1 MIENLWLPAAY
12 LKRVLPA
19 GFFKERLLG
28 KKFSIKRTFLRALVT
43 AAELDEQELK
53 DSYARTIKFYR
64 EKEKKLEEENAKRP
78 EAKAANGE
86 KLLKTRVENL
96 VVYSQSQKLKDEH
109 DGEYYIWLPSSSE
122 EPRPE
127 HQLLYGEIRKVGV
140 GEFPNDDYGCKCGA
154 YFLGKN
160 PLDNEALTD
169 EQKNKLENLIKKDK
183 VKSVQRELNLIVSDK
198 NARRNKN
205 RRK

>member
-64 EKEKKLEEENAKRP
+64 EKEKK
-78 EAKAANGE
+78 
-86 KLLKTRVENL
+86 T
-96 VVYSQSQKLKDEH
+96 
-109 DGEYYIWLPSSSE
+109 
-122 EPRPE
+122 
-127 HQLLYGEIRKVGV
+127 
-140 GEFPNDDYGCKCGA
+140 
-154 YFLGKN
+154 
-160 PLDNEALTD
+160 
-169 EQKNKLENLIKKDK
+169 
-183 VKSVQRELNLIVSDK
+183 
-198 NARRNKN
+198 
-205 RRK
+205 

>member
-64 EKEKKLEEENAKRP
+64 EKEKKLEDEEVKNP
-78 EAKAANGE
+78 EKKAVNNE
-86 KLLKTRVENL
+86 KLLKSRVENL
-96 VVYSQSQKLKDEH
+96 VVYSESQRLKDEH
-109 DGEYYIWLPSSSE
+109 KGEYYIWLPSSSK
-122 EPRPE
+122 EPRPQ
-127 HQLLYGEIRKVGV
+127 HQLFYGEIRKVGD
-140 GEFPNDDYGCKCGA
+140 GEFPNEDYGCKCGA
-154 YFLGKN
+154 YFLGAN
-160 PLDNEALTD
+160 PLENDFLTD
-169 EQKNKLENLIKKDK
+169 EQKNKLEKLIKKDK
-183 VKSVQRELNLIVSDK
+183 TKEVNSTLTKIVKEK
-198 NARRNKN
+198 KHERR
-205 RRK
+205 R

>member
-64 EKEKKLEEENAKRP
+64 EKEKKLEDEEVKNP
-78 EAKAANGE
+78 EKKAVNNE
-86 KLLKTRVENL
+86 KLLKSRVENL
-96 VVYSQSQKLKDEH
+96 VVYSESQRLKDEH
-109 DGEYYIWLPSSSE
+109 KGEYYIWLPSSSK
-122 EPRPE
+122 EPRPQ
-127 HQLLYGEIRKVGV
+127 HQLLYGEIRKVGD
-140 GEFPNDDYGCKCGA
+140 GEFPNEDYGCKCGT
-154 YFLGKN
+154 YFLGAN
-160 PLDNEALTD
+160 PLENDFLTD
-169 EQKNKLENLIKKDK
+169 EQKNKLEKLIKKDK
-183 VKSVQRELNLIVSDK
+183 TKEVNGTLTKIVKEK
-198 NARRNKN
+198 KHGKRR
-205 RRK
+205 R

>member
-64 EKEKKLEEENAKRP
+64 EKEKKLEAEEVKNP
-78 EAKAANGE
+78 EKKAVNNE
-86 KLLKTRVENL
+86 KLLKSRVENL
-96 VVYSQSQKLKDEH
+96 VVYSESQKLKDEH
-109 DGEYYIWLPSSSE
+109 KGEYYIWLPSSSK
-122 EPRPE
+122 EPRPQ
-127 HQLLYGEIRKVGV
+127 HQLLYGEIRKVGD
-140 GEFPNDDYGCKCGA
+140 GEFPNEDYGCKCGA
-154 YFLGKN
+154 YFLGAN
-160 PLDNEALTD
+160 PLENDFLTD
-169 EQKNKLENLIKKDK
+169 EQKNKLEKLIKKDK
-183 VKSVQRELNLIVSDK
+183 TKEVNSTLTKIVKEK
-198 NARRNKN
+198 KHGKRR
-205 RRK
+205 R

>member
-64 EKEKKLEEENAKRP
+64 EKEKKLEDEEVKNP
-78 EAKAANGE
+78 EKKAVNNE
-86 KLLKTRVENL
+86 KLLKSRVENL
-96 VVYSQSQKLKDEH
+96 VVYSESQRLKDEH
-109 DGEYYIWLPSSSE
+109 KGEYYIWLPSSSK
-122 EPRPE
+122 EPRPQ
-127 HQLLYGEIRKVGV
+127 HQLLYGEIRKVGD
-140 GEFPNDDYGCKCGA
+140 GEFPNEDYGCKCGA
-154 YFLGKN
+154 CFLGAN
-160 PLDNEALTD
+160 PLENDFLTD
-169 EQKNKLENLIKKDK
+169 EQKNKLEKLIKKDK
-183 VKSVQRELNLIVSDK
+183 TKEVNSSLTKILKEK
-198 NARRNKN
+198 KHG
-205 RRK
+205 RRKGR

>member
-64 EKEKKLEEENAKRP
+64 EKEKKLEDEEVKNP
-78 EAKAANGE
+78 EKKAVNNE
-86 KLLKTRVENL
+86 KLLKSRVENL
-96 VVYSQSQKLKDEH
+96 VVYSESQRLKDEH
-109 DGEYYIWLPSSSE
+109 KGEYYIWLPSSSK
-122 EPRPE
+122 EPRPQ
-127 HQLLYGEIRKVGV
+127 HQLLYGEIRKVGD
-140 GEFPNDDYGCKCGA
+140 GEFPNEDYGCKCGA
-154 YFLGKN
+154 YFLGAN
-160 PLDNEALTD
+160 PLENDFLTD
-169 EQKNKLENLIKKDK
+169 EQKNKLEKLIKKDK
-183 VKSVQRELNLIVSDK
+183 TKEVNSTLTKIVREK
-198 NARRNKN
+198 KHGKRR
-205 RRK
+205 R

>member
-64 EKEKKLEEENAKRP
+64 EKEKKLENEEVKNP
-78 EAKAANGE
+78 EKKAVNNE
-86 KLLKTRVENL
+86 KLLKSRVENL
-96 VVYSQSQKLKDEH
+96 VVYSESQRLKDEH
-109 DGEYYIWLPSSSE
+109 KGEYYIWLPSSSK
-122 EPRPE
+122 EPRPQ
-127 HQLLYGEIRKVGV
+127 HQLLYGEIRKVGD
-140 GEFPNDDYGCKCGA
+140 GEFPNEDYGCKCGA
-154 YFLGKN
+154 YFLGAN
-160 PLDNEALTD
+160 PLENDFLTD
-169 EQKNKLENLIKKDK
+169 EQKNKLEKLIKKDK
-183 VKSVQRELNLIVSDK
+183 TKEVNSTLTKIVKEK
-198 NARRNKN
+198 KHGKRR
-205 RRK
+205 R

>member
-1 MIENLWLPAAY
+1 MTNLWLPAEY
-12 LKRVLPA
+12 LKRVLPD
-19 GFFKERLLG
+19 GFFKKRLLG
-28 KKFSIKRTFLRALVT
+28 KNFSIKRTLLRALVT
-43 AAELDEQELK
+43 AAALDEQELK
-53 DSYARTIKFYR
+53 DSYKRTIDFYR
-64 EKEKKLEEENAKRP
+64 KKV
-78 EAKAANGE
+78 KAANGE

-109 DGEYYIWLPSSSE
+109 SGEYYIWLPSSSE

-198 NARRNKN
+198 NARRDKN

>member
-64 EKEKKLEEENAKRP
+64 EKEKKLEAEEVKNP
-78 EAKAANGE
+78 EKKAVNNE
-86 KLLKTRVENL
+86 KLLKSRVENL
-96 VVYSQSQKLKDEH
+96 VVYSESQRLKDDH
-109 DGEYYIWLPSSSE
+109 KGEYYIWLPSSSK
-122 EPRPE
+122 EPRPQ
-127 HQLLYGEIRKVGV
+127 HQLLYGEIRKVGD
-140 GEFPNDDYGCKCGA
+140 GEFPNEDYGCKCGA
-154 YFLGKN
+154 YFLGAN
-160 PLDNEALTD
+160 PLENDFLTD
-169 EQKNKLENLIKKDK
+169 EQKNKLEKLIKKDK
-183 VKSVQRELNLIVSDK
+183 TKEVNGTLTKIVKEK
-198 NARRNKN
+198 KKHGKRR
-205 RRK
+205 R

>member
-64 EKEKKLEEENAKRP
+64 EKEKKLEAEEVKNP
-78 EAKAANGE
+78 EKKTVNNE
-86 KLLKTRVENL
+86 KLLKSRVENL
-96 VVYSQSQKLKDEH
+96 VVYSESQRLKDEH
-109 DGEYYIWLPSSSE
+109 KGEYYIWLPSSSK
-122 EPRPE
+122 EPRPQ
-127 HQLLYGEIRKVGV
+127 HQLLYGEIRKVGD
-140 GEFPNDDYGCKCGA
+140 GEFPNEDYGCKCGA
-154 YFLGKN
+154 YFLGAN
-160 PLDNEALTD
+160 PLENDFLTD
-169 EQKNKLENLIKKDK
+169 EQKNKLEKLIKKDK
-183 VKSVQRELNLIVSDK
+183 TKEVNSTLTKIIKEK
-198 NARRNKN
+198 KHGKRR
-205 RRK
+205 R

>member
-64 EKEKKLEEENAKRP
+64 EKEKKLEAEEVKNP
-78 EAKAANGE
+78 EKKAVNNE
-86 KLLKTRVENL
+86 KLLKSRVENL
-96 VVYSQSQKLKDEH
+96 VVYSESQRLKDEH
-109 DGEYYIWLPSSSE
+109 KGEYYIWLPSSSK
-122 EPRPE
+122 EPRPQ
-127 HQLLYGEIRKVGV
+127 HQLLYGEIRKVGD
-140 GEFPNDDYGCKCGA
+140 GEFPNEDYGCKCGA
-154 YFLGKN
+154 YFLGAN
-160 PLDNEALTD
+160 PLENDFLTD
-169 EQKNKLENLIKKDK
+169 EQKNKLEKLIKKDK
-183 VKSVQRELNLIVSDK
+183 TKEVNGTLTRIVKEK
-198 NARRNKN
+198 KHGKRR
-205 RRK
+205 R

>member
-64 EKEKKLEEENAKRP
+64 EKEKKLEAEEVKNP
-78 EAKAANGE
+78 EKKAVNNE
-86 KLLKTRVENL
+86 KLLKSRVENL
-96 VVYSQSQKLKDEH
+96 VVYSESQRLKDEH
-109 DGEYYIWLPSSSE
+109 KGEYYIWLPSSSK
-122 EPRPE
+122 EPRPQ
-127 HQLLYGEIRKVGV
+127 HQLLYGEIRKVGD
-140 GEFPNDDYGCKCGA
+140 GEFPNEDYGCKCGA
-154 YFLGKN
+154 YFLGEN
-160 PLDNEALTD
+160 PLENDVLTD
-169 EQKNKLENLIKKDK
+169 EQKNKLEKLIKKDK
-183 VKSVQRELNLIVSDK
+183 TKEVNSSLTKILKEK
-198 NARRNKN
+198 KHG
-205 RRK
+205 RRKGR

>member
-64 EKEKKLEEENAKRP
+64 EKEKKLEDEEVKNP
-78 EAKAANGE
+78 EKKAVNNE
-86 KLLKTRVENL
+86 KLLKSRVENL
-96 VVYSQSQKLKDEH
+96 VVYSESQRLKDEH
-109 DGEYYIWLPSSSE
+109 KGEYYIWLPSSSK
-122 EPRPE
+122 EPRPQ
-127 HQLLYGEIRKVGV
+127 HQLLYGEIRKIGD
-140 GEFPNDDYGCKCGA
+140 GEFPNEDYGCKCGA
-154 YFLGKN
+154 YFLGAN
-160 PLDNEALTD
+160 PLENDFLTD
-169 EQKNKLENLIKKDK
+169 EQKNELEKLIKKDK
-183 VKSVQRELNLIVSDK
+183 TKEVNSSLTKILKEK
-198 NARRNKN
+198 KHGK
-205 RRK
+205 RKGR

>member
-64 EKEKKLEEENAKRP
+64 EKEKKLEAEEVKNP
-78 EAKAANGE
+78 EKKAVNNE
-86 KLLKTRVENL
+86 KLLKSRVENL
-96 VVYSQSQKLKDEH
+96 VVYSESQKLKDEH
-109 DGEYYIWLPSSSE
+109 KGEYYIWLPSSSK
-122 EPRPE
+122 EPRPQ
-127 HQLLYGEIRKVGV
+127 HQLLYGEIRKVGD
-140 GEFPNDDYGCKCGA
+140 GEFPNEDYGCKCGA
-154 YFLGKN
+154 YFLGAN
-160 PLDNEALTD
+160 PLENEFLTD
-169 EQKNKLENLIKKDK
+169 EQKNKLEKLIKKDK
-183 VKSVQRELNLIVSDK
+183 TKEVNSTLTKIVKEK
-198 NARRNKN
+198 KHGKRR
-205 RRK
+205 R

>member
-64 EKEKKLEEENAKRP
+64 EKEKKLEVEEVKNP
-78 EAKAANGE
+78 EKKAVNNE
-86 KLLKTRVENL
+86 KLLKSRVENL
-96 VVYSQSQKLKDEH
+96 VVYSESQRLKDEH
-109 DGEYYIWLPSSSE
+109 KGEYYIWLPSSSK
-122 EPRPE
+122 EPRPQ
-127 HQLLYGEIRKVGV
+127 HQLLYGEIRKVGD
-140 GEFPNDDYGCKCGA
+140 GEFPNEDYGCKCGA
-154 YFLGKN
+154 YFLGAN
-160 PLDNEALTD
+160 PLENDFLTD
-169 EQKNKLENLIKKDK
+169 EQKNKLEKLIKKDK
-183 VKSVQRELNLIVSDK
+183 TKEVNSTLTKIVKEK
-198 NARRNKN
+198 KHGK
-205 RRK
+205 RKR

>member
-64 EKEKKLEEENAKRP
+64 EKEKKLEAEEVKNP
-78 EAKAANGE
+78 EKKAVNNE
-86 KLLKTRVENL
+86 KLLKSRVENL
-96 VVYSQSQKLKDEH
+96 VVYSESQRLKDEH
-109 DGEYYIWLPSSSE
+109 KGEYYIWLPSSSK
-122 EPRPE
+122 EPRPQ
-127 HQLLYGEIRKVGV
+127 HQLLYGEIRKVGD
-140 GEFPNDDYGCKCGA
+140 GDFPNEDYGCKCGA
-154 YFLGKN
+154 YFLGAN
-160 PLDNEALTD
+160 PLENDFLTD
-169 EQKNKLENLIKKDK
+169 EQKNKLEKLIKKDK
-183 VKSVQRELNLIVSDK
+183 TKEVNSSLTKILKDK
-198 NARRNKN
+198 KHGKRR
-205 RRK
+205 R

>member
-64 EKEKKLEEENAKRP
+64 EKEKKLEDEEVKNP
-78 EAKAANGE
+78 EKKAVNNE
-86 KLLKTRVENL
+86 KLLKSRVENL
-96 VVYSQSQKLKDEH
+96 VVYSESQRLKDEH
-109 DGEYYIWLPSSSE
+109 KGEYYIWLPSSSK
-122 EPRPE
+122 EPRPQ
-127 HQLLYGEIRKVGV
+127 HQLLYGEIRKIGD
-140 GEFPNDDYGCKCGA
+140 GEFPNEDYGCKCGA
-154 YFLGKN
+154 YFLGAN
-160 PLDNEALTD
+160 PLENDFLTD
-169 EQKNKLENLIKKDK
+169 EQKNELEKLIKKDK
-183 VKSVQRELNLIVSDK
+183 TKEVNSSLTKILKEK
-198 NARRNKN
+198 KHG
-205 RRK
+205 RRKGR